1 MSRSVC
7 IEATSLTKEY
17 RVPVREG
24 GFAASVRSLFKRHYR
39 TITAVQDVSFSID
52 HGEIVGF
59 LGPNGAGKTTTLKM
73 LTGLLHPTS
82 GSARVLGFEPWRRES
97 AFLRQITLVMG
108 QKNQLIWDIPAMD
121 TFLMNRA
128 IYGIPEREFRRTLD
142 EFTELLDLEGL
153 YDKPVR
159 NLSLGERMKCE
170 LVAALLH
177 KPRVL
182 FLDEPTLGL
191 DVTMQSRIRQ
201 FIREY
206 NARFESCVLL
216 TSHYMADIASLC
228 KRVIIIHHGRIMFDG
243 ALSDLVERTA
253 PFKLLNVALSGPVSP
268 EAAAAFGSVVSL
280 EEGKLVLQAPKDEAP
295 RITARLLSELP
306 VNDLTIEDPPVE
318 DVIDRVFQEGV
329 GRA

>member
-1 MSRSVC
+1 MIV
-7 IEATSLTKEY
+7 EARSLTKEY

-24 GFAASVRSLFKRHYR
+24 GFAASVGSLFKRRYR
-39 TITAVQDVSFSID
+39 TITAVKDVSFSIA

-73 LTGLLHPTS
+73 LSGLLHPTS
-82 GSARVLGFEPWRRES
+82 GRVSVLGFEPWKRDSE
-97 AFLRQITLVMG
+97 FLRQITLVMG

-128 IYGIPEREFRRTLD
+128 IYGVSDAEFRRTLG

-206 NARFESCVLL
+206 NERFQACVLL
-216 TSHYMADIASLC
+216 TSHYMADIENLC
-228 KRVIIIHHGRIMFDG
+228 QRVVIIHHGQIMFDG
-243 ALSDLVERTA
+243 ALSELVARTA
-253 PFKLLNVALSGPVSP
+253 PFKVLNVALSSP
-268 EAAAAFGSVVSL
+268 ITREAASAFGSVVDL
-280 EEGKLVLQAPKDEAP
+280 EERKLLLQVAKDETP
-295 RITARLLSELP
+295 RVTARLLSELP
-306 VNDLTIEDPPVE
+306 VTDLTVEDPPVE
-318 DVIDRVFQEGV
+318 DVIERVFQEGV
-329 GRA
+329 ERA